1 MRLSRRL
8 LAVPVALVMA
18 GSLAA
23 CGGGSTPEAAE
34 PATQTSME
42 PVPVQQA
49 AFVLTAD
56 NFSELGSEALAAKS
70 YSIQATIGAAGQAIE
85 MAGDVNG
92 TDVQLSETVPGLETP
107 IEIRVVG
114 GVVYVNLGPG
124 TGNLFWQV
132 DPNSASP
139 FAAAMTDATDQTS
152 VAESIDALKTAIVS
166 VTPTGTPEDIDGVST
181 QAYAVVVDTTK
192 ISGQAAEGFAAAA
205 EQGVQIPTQITYT
218 YWVGDDKLPRKMTM
232 DLMGTTTEMHF
243 TNWGGAVA
251 IEAPPADQITTVAPQ
266 M

>member
-1 MRLSRRL
+1 MSRRL

-23 CGGGSTPEAAE
+23 CGGGSTPEAE
-34 PATQTSME
+34 QPATLMSME
-42 PVPVQQA
+42 PVPVEQA
-49 AFVLTAD
+49 AFVLTAG
-56 NFSELGSEALAAKS
+56 NFSELGSEASAAKS
-70 YSIQATIGAAGQAIE
+70 YSFQATIGAAGQSLDMVGA
-85 MAGDVNG
+85 VNG
-92 TDVQLSETVPGLETP
+92 TDVQLSETVPGLDTP
-107 IEIRVVG
+107 IEIRVVD

-124 TGNLFWQV
+124 TSNLFWQV
-132 DPNSASP
+132 DPNSTNP
-139 FAAAMTDATDQTS
+139 FAASMTEATNQAS
-152 VAESIDALKTAIVS
+152 VTDSIEAVKSAIVS
-166 VTPTGTPEDIDGVST
+166 VTPTGAPEDIDGVST

-232 DLMGTTTEMHF
+232 ELMGTMTEMRF

-251 IEAPPADQITTVAPQ
+251 IEAPPADQITTTGPSF
-266 M
+266 